1 MSAVSAT
8 EKAGSHEISVRFYV
22 STLIIRPASLH
33 AEQFHQ
39 FSLMNSL
46 GLQAA
51 DVVEIFIVTE
61 FAYMCVARKLSACGD
76 FDIVPSPVL

>member
-1 MSAVSAT
+1 
-8 EKAGSHEISVRFYV
+8 
-22 STLIIRPASLH
+22 
-33 AEQFHQ
+33 
-39 FSLMNSL
+39 MNSL